1 MRLSRRC
8 LHSPDEYLSEGAA
21 ALFKRSAASC
31 AALRERSG
39 NDSGVRAQ
47 WSRMRILPA
56 LSGRDCM
63 PLNSPWR
70 GRRLSFGLWRL
81 ERPVFSA
88 RPQRCAVSYSRRF
101 RSETRDSPS
110 ALSGLIRSADALL
123 SALRGV
129 PLRRP
134 KQGLLYA
141 VFRIARRAARR
152 RNTDVQIGIRVQ
164 FCREDSR
171 PVFRKPTDS
180 PPSCASRRR
189 GAHCLFSAGRR
200 SFAISS
206 VLRAAS

>member
-1 MRLSRRC
+1 MVAGARFACIERARLYAAELALARQTAIVRAMEAGTAC
-8 LHSPDEYLSEGAA
+8 VFGAA
-21 ALFKRSAASC
+21 A
-31 AALRERSG
+31 ALRRVIFTPFPFR
-39 NDSGVRAQ
+39 N
-47 WSRMRILPA
+47 MR
-56 LSGRDCM
+56 
-63 PLNSPWR
+63 
-70 GRRLSFGLWRL
+70 F
-81 ERPVFSA
+81 
-88 RPQRCAVSYSRRF
+88 
-101 RSETRDSPS
+101 PS
-110 ALSGLIRSADALL
+110 ALSGLICSADALL

-141 VFRIARRAARR
+141 VFRIVRRAARR
-152 RNTDVQIGIRVQ
+152 RNTDVQIGIRVR